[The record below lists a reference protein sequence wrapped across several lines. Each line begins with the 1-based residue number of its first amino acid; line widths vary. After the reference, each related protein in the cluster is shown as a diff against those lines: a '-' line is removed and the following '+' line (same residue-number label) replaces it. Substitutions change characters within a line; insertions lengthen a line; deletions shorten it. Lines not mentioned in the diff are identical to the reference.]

1 MVSLRHTSRPSGFIS
16 LGTNDLYTIFFLLQG
31 VTIFLLFD
39 LKRKIYYLIYEKI
52 MGQPHPSIRRHR
64 LLKAPG
70 HVISSVI
77 AATTTGSLATVQK
90 SPQDE
95 DAAGMIVEAFNAT
108 STGSSN
114 TEEVEE
120 DEQQQRF
127 VGKS

>member
-1 MVSLRHTSRPSGFIS
+1 MMYSYFFPSF
-16 LGTNDLYTIFFLLQG
+16 QG

-70 HVISSVI
+70 HVISSMVT
-77 AATTTGSLATVQK
+77 ATTTGSLATVQK